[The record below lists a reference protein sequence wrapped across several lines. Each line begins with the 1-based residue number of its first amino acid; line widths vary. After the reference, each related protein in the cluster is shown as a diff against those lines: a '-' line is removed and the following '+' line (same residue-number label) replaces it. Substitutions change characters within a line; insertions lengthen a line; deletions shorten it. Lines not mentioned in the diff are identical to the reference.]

1 MTDKETEVFSDT
13 IGVDN
18 TGVFLQRLSTSL
30 LLLLSAIILLFVVGF
45 AEGSGGFLHDAAHDT
60 RHAVTFPCH

>member
-1 MTDKETEVFSDT
+1 MTIKETEVLSDT
-13 IGVDN
+13 INVN
-18 TGVFLQRLSTSL
+18 KTGVLLHRISASL